1 MATYSIEA
9 RSLAVAG
16 VASHNFWVLRD
27 QNGRAL
33 AELHG
38 LATNRETGQPVPIGT
53 DPSKFSLRVWHYP
66 HDRAYAASL
75 GVPADAASYIQ
86 EGQFS
91 TTVLKGRPEEV
102 LARWN
107 AAVSA
112 KEPLNALDINY
123 PMMGVNLAGGTV
135 NSNSAYRTLGEIMG
149 VAIVRV
155 PQKIEPGVG
164 NRMVTPESIERLRT
178 HGYPALERPSTS
190 SGGVYT
196 PISFERSPVDRPTS
210 SGAAE
215 FAQQQLQN
223 RQDRQDRQ
231 DPLHDQA
238 LRQLAPAFAAQ
249 GQGAEQA
256 ERIAAGLVR
265 HSAEHAHLGAPTQF
279 LLSNDGSRVLVRHGE
294 FLMSEMGVAAATAQ
308 PAQQHMGAVA
318 QGAGALSPTD
328 ALAAESARNA
338 SASPLLTPQEPTRSR
353 G

>member
-27 QNGRAL
+27 QDGRAL

-53 DPSKFSLRVWHYP
+53 DPSKFSLRIWHYP
-66 HDRAYAASL
+66 HDPAYAASL

-86 EGQFS
+86 DGQFN

-107 AAVSA
+107 AAVLA

-123 PMMGVNLAGGTV
+123 PMMGVNLGGGTV

-178 HGYPALERPSTS
+178 HGYPTLDLPSKS
-190 SGGVYT
+190 SDGIYT
-196 PISFERSPVDRPTS
+196 PVSFERSPLDNPTS
-210 SGAAE
+210 TGEAE
-215 FAQQQLQN
+215 FAQRQP
-223 RQDRQDRQ
+223 QDRH

-294 FLMSEMGVAAATAQ
+294 FLMSEMGVTAATAQ
-308 PAQQHMGAVA
+308 PAQQHLGAVA
-318 QGAGALSPTD
+318 QGAGALGPTD
-328 ALAAESARNA
+328 ALATESARNA